1 MKIDVKTW
9 DEYIGRLRRINK
21 RAATEMEAL
30 LNRLKALPTL
40 ERREETIV
48 DYAFKLATRYGE
60 AAGAAACEMYDA
72 IASASG
78 RNVPPADPADT
89 ATFAE
94 TAKAIRGTIKN
105 QSENAIPSTVGRLVK
120 QVGAD
125 TMLKNAARD
134 GAQFAWVPHGDTCPF
149 CIMLA
154 SNGWQYV
161 SKKTLRRGHAEHIH
175 ANCDCEYAVRFS
187 EQDGV
192 AGYDPDRYREIY
204 DNADGNTWQE
214 KLRSMQHD
222 NYEAHKDERNARRR
236 ELYAQ
241 TKAINGKKRHVREYD
256 VTRQY
261 FENATPQSGNI
272 DYEQGFNAKERPKE
286 LETAQLVFRQLGGD
300 IVLKAEKQGQ
310 KNPDYE
316 WVGSL
321 WDLKSIT
328 SEKAANSAIHSG
340 MKQIRSNPGGI
351 ILNLGDIDFS
361 MDELR
366 KAINLRMAWYPKECA
381 DIMIISKGRIIKILR
396 Y

>member
-1 MKIDVKTW
+1 MKIDTKTW
-9 DEYIGRLRRINK
+9 DEYIAKLRRINR

-30 LNRLKALPTL
+30 LNRLKERPNL

-48 DYAFKLATRYGE
+48 DYAFRLSTRYGE

-78 RNVPPADPADT
+78 HNVPPADPADT

-105 QSENAIPSTVGRLVK
+105 QSEDAVPSTVGRLVK

-192 AGYDPDRYREIY
+192 AGYDPDQYKEMY
-204 DNADGNTWQE
+204 DNADGYNWKQ
-214 KLRSMQHD
+214 KLRSMEHD
-222 NYEAHKDERNARRR
+222 QYEANKDERNARRR

-241 TKAINGKKRHVREYD
+241 HNRKSLNAAASVLPDRFKGFLPDEE
-256 VTRQY
+256 TRKQIIERGIAEEKPV
-261 FENATPQSGNI
+261 FTDGMLGELGRQLPQS
-272 DYEQGFNAKERPKE
+272 
-286 LETAQLVFRQLGGD
+286 
-300 IVLKAEKQGQ
+300 
-310 KNPDYE
+310 
-316 WVGSL
+316 
-321 WDLKSIT
+321 
-328 SEKAANSAIHSG
+328 
-340 MKQIRSNPGGI
+340 
-351 ILNLGDIDFS
+351 
-361 MDELR
+361 DE
-366 KAINLRMAWYPKECA
+366 Y
-381 DIMIISKGRIIKILR
+381 
-396 Y
+396 

>member
-1 MKIDVKTW
+1 MKIDIKTW
-9 DEYIGRLRRINK
+9 DEYIAKLRRINR

-30 LNRLKALPTL
+30 LNRLKERPNL

-48 DYAFKLATRYGE
+48 DYAFRLATRYGE

-105 QSENAIPSTVGRLVK
+105 KSEDAVPSTVGRLVK

-175 ANCDCEYAVRFS
+175 ANCDCEYVVRFS

-192 AGYDPDRYREIY
+192 AGYDPDHYKAIY
-204 DNADGNTWQE
+204 DNADGYNWQQ
-214 KLRSMQHD
+214 KLRSMEHDQH
-222 NYEAHKDERNARRR
+222 EAHKDEINARKRAEYARR
-236 ELYAQ
+236 NEFKSVY
-241 TKAINGKKRHVREYD
+241 KKYIN
-256 VTRQY
+256 
-261 FENATPQSGNI
+261 NATPGVGVINI
-272 DYEQGFNAKERPKE
+272 P
-286 LETAQLVFRQLGGD
+286 
-300 IVLKAEKQGQ
+300 
-310 KNPDYE
+310 
-316 WVGSL
+316 
-321 WDLKSIT
+321 
-328 SEKAANSAIHSG
+328 
-340 MKQIRSNPGGI
+340 
-351 ILNLGDIDFS
+351 
-361 MDELR
+361 
-366 KAINLRMAWYPKECA
+366 
-381 DIMIISKGRIIKILR
+381 KGRIIKNNEEKNLRLIHSQFGGDISMLVEKDQYKVKYPDYCWRKKYWEEKEPKAFTKNAVDKNIQEALHQIKNNPGGVVLDIGRSPMPVDTVKEIALDRLRRSSPFNCDLILIRNGMIEEVWR
-396 Y
+396 YKKIKR